1 MMMSQ
6 VSDHSPVIRADN
18 AGVTQDVN
26 ANIDAIKEYFKIDA
40 IESYGSVPALQS
52 RLFDLEQT
60 RRLYEQK
67 YLSNHPKMIE
77 NARQIQDVERVLQ
90 LEVKASIED
99 LKDKYHQLEA
109 QEQEFSVAMDKV
121 QEESVALS
129 EMETK
134 LAELD
139 RKLQIQRGSTDT
151 IQKRLQ
157 DVVIQ
162 ID

>member
-1 MMMSQ
+1 MTE
-6 VSDHSPVIRADN
+6 N
-18 AGVTQDVN
+18 AGVSQDVN

-40 IESYGSVPALQS
+40 VESFGNVPALQT

-77 NARQIQDVERVLQ
+77 NARQIQDVERILQ

-109 QEQEFSVAMDKV
+109 QEQEFAAAMDKV
-121 QEESVALS
+121 QGESVALS

-139 RKLQIQRGSTDT
+139 RKLSDSKRFYGHDSKTTARCCHSNSSST
-151 IQKRLQ
+151 RAR
-157 DVVIQ
+157 
-162 ID
+162 